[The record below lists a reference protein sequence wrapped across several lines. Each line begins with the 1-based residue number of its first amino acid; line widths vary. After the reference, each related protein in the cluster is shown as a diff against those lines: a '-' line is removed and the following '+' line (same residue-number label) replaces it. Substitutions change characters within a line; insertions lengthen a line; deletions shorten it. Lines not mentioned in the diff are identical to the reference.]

1 MEPST
6 ELDDLVYAVIGA
18 AIEVHRLL
26 GPGFLE
32 SVYEEALCVELTLRG
47 IRFARQLPIGVQY
60 KGQKVGE
67 ARLDLVVHDSLV
79 IERKAVEGI
88 APIHVAQILS
98 RLLESHATSP
108 RPTHQLQRHDASAW
122 HQARHLY
129 TIKLWRSQ
137 RLGGS
142 SCQEHVNDC
151 RTLPKARGRA
161 GFASAAEAICR
172 NRGLHSF

>member
-1 MEPST
+1 
-6 ELDDLVYAVIGA
+6 
-18 AIEVHRLL
+18 VHRLL

-67 ARLDLVVHDSLV
+67 ARLDLVVDDH
-79 IERKAVEGI
+79 
-88 APIHVAQILS
+88 
-98 RLLESHATSP
+98 SP
-108 RPTHQLQRHDASAW
+108 SPGPTHQLQRHDASAW

-129 TIKLWRSQ
+129 PIKLWRSQ

-142 SCQEHVNDC
+142 SPAKSASIIVGW
-151 RTLPKARGRA
+151 RTNP
-161 GFASAAEAICR
+161 
-172 NRGLHSF
+172 

>member
-1 MEPST
+1 VNRQDAEVAKHLGRVEPST
-6 ELDDLVYAVIGA
+6 ELDELAYAVIGA

-67 ARLDLVVHDSLV
+67 ARLDLVVDDSLV
-79 IERKAVEGI
+79 VELKAVEGV

-98 RLLESHATSP
+98 YLKATRL
-108 RPTHQLQRHDASAW
+108 
-122 HQARHLY
+122 
-129 TIKLWRSQ
+129 
-137 RLGGS
+137 RLGLLIS
-142 SCQEHVNDC
+142 FNVT
-151 RTLPKARGRA
+151 TLRRGVKRV
-161 GFASAAEAICR
+161 IYTP
-172 NRGLHSF
+172 

>member
-1 MEPST
+1 VNRQDAEVAKHLGRVEPST
-6 ELDDLVYAVIGA
+6 ELDELAYAVIGA

-67 ARLDLVVHDSLV
+67 ARLDLVVDDSLV
-79 IERKAVEGI
+79 VELKAVDGI

-98 RLLESHATSP
+98 YLKATRL
-108 RPTHQLQRHDASAW
+108 
-122 HQARHLY
+122 
-129 TIKLWRSQ
+129 
-137 RLGGS
+137 RLGLLIS
-142 SCQEHVNDC
+142 FNVT
-151 RTLPKARGRA
+151 TLRRGVKRV
-161 GFASAAEAICR
+161 IYTP
-172 NRGLHSF
+172 